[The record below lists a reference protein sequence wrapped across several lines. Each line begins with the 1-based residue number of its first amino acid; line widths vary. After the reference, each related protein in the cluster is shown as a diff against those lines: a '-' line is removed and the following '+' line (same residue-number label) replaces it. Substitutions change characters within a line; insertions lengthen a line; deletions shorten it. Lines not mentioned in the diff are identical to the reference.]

1 MQGEIVK
8 KHEESLI
15 DNLFNVAS
23 RKVHTIQDS
32 SFVDAGKI
40 HHKPMQTVSEI
51 SKT

>member
-8 KHEESLI
+8 GHESPLK

-32 SFVDAGKI
+32 SFVDVDKV
-40 HHKPMQTVSEI
+40 HHKPTQTVGEI
-51 SKT
+51 